1 MKNFYGILELIV
13 SNYQKPIQF
22 ITMKS
27 LFLSVTLLLT
37 TFLNAQ
43 NNKPIKAKLQKATV
57 YLQGAHLYYSETV
70 SLSQGINDLVFEN
83 ISSSINV
90 ASLQANCK
98 EGTIMEVR
106 NFEKYKERKP
116 ATNKYAHEI
125 ELIQDSLEDYKFHDL
140 ELDNKLKVITV
151 EKNLL
156 TNNKLMRGELFNDSL
171 VLMRE
176 SMIFLKAKLNEFYEQ
191 ELKIT
196 RSKTNN
202 AKIVTKLQERYNLLI
217 ILQQNNG
224 EENQE
229 DEKPTMQV
237 IVTIF
242 AENPT
247 QTQVSFNYLTP
258 NASWVPQYD
267 LQASTQSNNFQLKYF
282 ANITQNSGLD
292 WKNTN
297 LTLSTSNPNEAN
309 FKPELTPWYLS
320 FLEYRQK
327 PTVNYLSNTMV
338 PIQATRKNVMTDDV
352 QAEKNAESQIEEKP
366 LTNYIEVSQNLI
378 RTEYEIKLNYNIASD
393 GRAHKVLINQKQ
405 VPMQLA
411 FAAVPKLCNDAFL
424 QAKIVGWEDL
434 NIIPGSARLYFDGTY
449 VGEMYLNASSNS
461 DTLSVNLGR
470 DKTMVLTRKKLKEK
484 FKVKFIDNE
493 KIETRTI
500 ELMVRNTKNMGLEM
514 ELEDQI
520 PIVQGTEEIKVK
532 LLHSDNAELD
542 ELTGKLKW
550 RIKIGSKETKKVIF
564 TYEISYPKGKPVAGL

>member
-224 EENQE
+224 EENRE
-229 DEKPTMQV
+229 DETPTMQV

-242 AENPT
+242 AENPM

-338 PIQATRKNVMTDDV
+338 PIQATTKSVRTDNIK
-352 QAEKNAESQIEEKP
+352 AEGYSQSEIEEKP
-366 LTNYIEVSQNLI
+366 ITNYIEVSQNLI

-393 GRAHKVLINQKQ
+393 GRAHKVLIYQKQ

-449 VGEMYLNASSNS
+449 VGEMYLNASSNT

-470 DKTMVLTRKKLKEK
+470 DKTIVLTRKKLKEK

-500 ELMVRNTKNMGLEM
+500 ELMVRNTKNMALEM

-564 TYEISYPKGKPVAGL
+564 TYEIRYPKGKPVAGL

>member
-1 MKNFYGILELIV
+1 M
-13 SNYQKPIQF
+13 
-22 ITMKS
+22 
-27 LFLSVTLLLT
+27 LT

-70 SLSQGINDLVFEN
+70 NLSQGINDLVFEN

-98 EGTIMEVR
+98 EGTVMEVR

-116 ATNKYAHEI
+116 ATNKYAREI
-125 ELIQDSLEDYKFHDL
+125 ERIQDSLEDYKFYDI
-140 ELDNKLKVITV
+140 ELDNKLKVITT

-171 VLMRE
+171 VLLRE
-176 SMIFLKAKLNEFYEQ
+176 SMIFLKAKLNEYYEQ

-196 RSKTNN
+196 RNKANN
-202 AKIVTKLQERYNLLI
+202 AKVVNKLQERYNLLI
-217 ILQQNNG
+217 NLQQNNG

-247 QTQVSFNYLTP
+247 QTQVSFNYLIH

-292 WKNTN
+292 WKNTS

-320 FLEYRQK
+320 LLEYRQK
-327 PTVNYLSNTMV
+327 PMVNYLSNAMV

-352 QAEKNAESQIEEKP
+352 QSEKNAESQIEEKP
-366 LTNYIEVSQNLI
+366 LTDYIEVSQNLI

-470 DKTMVLTRKKLKEK
+470 DKTIVLTRKKLKEK

-500 ELMVRNTKNMGLEM
+500 ELMVRNTKSMALEM

-532 LLHSDNAELD
+532 LLHSDDAELD

-550 RIKIGSKETKKVIF
+550 RVKIGSKDTKKITF
-564 TYEISYPKGKPVAGL
+564 TYEIRYPKGKPVAGL

>member
-1 MKNFYGILELIV
+1 M
-13 SNYQKPIQF
+13 
-22 ITMKS
+22 
-27 LFLSVTLLLT
+27 LT

-98 EGTIMEVR
+98 EGTVMEVR

-116 ATNKYAHEI
+116 ATNKYAREI
-125 ELIQDSLEDYKFHDL
+125 ERIQDSLEDYKFYDI
-140 ELDNKLKVITV
+140 ELDNKLKVINV

-171 VLMRE
+171 VLLRE
-176 SMIFLKAKLNEFYEQ
+176 SMIFLKAKLNEYYEQ

-196 RSKTNN
+196 RNKANN
-202 AKIVTKLQERYNLLI
+202 AKIVSKLHERYNLLI
-217 ILQQNNG
+217 NLQENNG
-224 EENQE
+224 EEKQE
-229 DEKPTMQV
+229 NETPTMQV

-242 AENPT
+242 AESST
-247 QTQVSFNYLTP
+247 QTQVSFNYLIP

-327 PTVNYLSNTMV
+327 PIVNYLSNALAPMQV
-338 PIQATRKNVMTDDV
+338 TRKGVMTDDV
-352 QAEKNAESQIEEKP
+352 KGEKNYDSQIEEKP
-366 LTNYIEVSQNLI
+366 LSDYIEVSQNLI

-393 GRAHKVLINQKQ
+393 GRAHKILINQKQ

-434 NIIPGSARLYFDGTY
+434 NIIPGSARLYFDGSY
-449 VGEMYLNASSNS
+449 VGEMYLNASSNT

-470 DKTMVLTRKKLKEK
+470 DKTIVLTRKKLKEK
-484 FKVKFIDNE
+484 FKVKLIDNE

-500 ELMVRNTKNMGLEM
+500 ELMVRNTKNMTLEM

-532 LLHSDNAELD
+532 LLHSDDAELD

-550 RIKIGSKETKKVIF
+550 HVKIGSKDTKKVTF
-564 TYEISYPKGKPVAGL
+564 TYEIRYPKGKPVAGL

>member
-1 MKNFYGILELIV
+1 M
-13 SNYQKPIQF
+13 
-22 ITMKS
+22 
-27 LFLSVTLLLT
+27 LT

-70 SLSQGINDLVFEN
+70 NLSQGINDLVFEN

-98 EGTIMEVR
+98 EGTVMEVR

-116 ATNKYAHEI
+116 ATNKYAREI
-125 ELIQDSLEDYKFHDL
+125 ERIQDSLEDYKFYDI
-140 ELDNKLKVITV
+140 ELDNKLKVITT

-171 VLMRE
+171 VLLRE
-176 SMIFLKAKLNEFYEQ
+176 SMIFLKAKLNEYYEQ

-196 RSKTNN
+196 RNKANN
-202 AKIVTKLQERYNLLI
+202 AKVVNKLQERYNLLI
-217 ILQQNNG
+217 NLQQNNG

-247 QTQVSFNYLTP
+247 QTQVSFNYLIH

-292 WKNTN
+292 WKNTS

-327 PTVNYLSNTMV
+327 PTVNYLSNAMV

-352 QAEKNAESQIEEKP
+352 QSEKNAESQIEEKP
-366 LTNYIEVSQNLI
+366 LTDYIEVSQNLI

-424 QAKIVGWEDL
+424 QAKIIGWEDL

-470 DKTMVLTRKKLKEK
+470 DKTIVLTRKKLKEK
-484 FKVKFIDNE
+484 FKVKLIDNE

-500 ELMVRNTKNMGLEM
+500 ELMVRNTKNMALEM

-532 LLHSDNAELD
+532 LLHSDDAELD

-550 RIKIGSKETKKVIF
+550 RVKIGSKDTKKITF
-564 TYEISYPKGKPVAGL
+564 TYEIRYPKGKPVAGL

>member
-1 MKNFYGILELIV
+1 
-13 SNYQKPIQF
+13 
-22 ITMKS
+22 
-27 LFLSVTLLLT
+27 
-37 TFLNAQ
+37 
-43 NNKPIKAKLQKATV
+43 
-57 YLQGAHLYYSETV
+57 
-70 SLSQGINDLVFEN
+70 IN
-83 ISSSINV
+83 
-90 ASLQANCK
+90 
-98 EGTIMEVR
+98 
-106 NFEKYKERKP
+106 
-116 ATNKYAHEI
+116 
-125 ELIQDSLEDYKFHDL
+125 
-140 ELDNKLKVITV
+140 LK
-151 EKNLL
+151 
-156 TNNKLMRGELFNDSL
+156 
-171 VLMRE
+171 
-176 SMIFLKAKLNEFYEQ
+176 
-191 ELKIT
+191 
-196 RSKTNN
+196 
-202 AKIVTKLQERYNLLI
+202 
-217 ILQQNNG
+217 QNNG

-229 DEKPTMQV
+229 DETPTMQV

-247 QTQVSFNYLTP
+247 QTQVSFNYLIP

-292 WKNTN
+292 WKNTS

-327 PTVNYLSNTMV
+327 PAVGYLSNAMV

-352 QAEKNAESQIEEKP
+352 QSEKNSESQIEEKP

-470 DKTMVLTRKKLKEK
+470 DKTIVLTRKKLKEK

-500 ELMVRNTKNMGLEM
+500 ELMVRNTKNMALEM

-532 LLHSDNAELD
+532 LLHSDDAELD

-550 RIKIGSKETKKVIF
+550 RVKIGSKDTKKITF
-564 TYEISYPKGKPVAGL
+564 TYEIRYPKGKPVAGL

>member
-1 MKNFYGILELIV
+1 M
-13 SNYQKPIQF
+13 
-22 ITMKS
+22 
-27 LFLSVTLLLT
+27 LT

-70 SLSQGINDLVFEN
+70 NLSQGINDLVFEN

-98 EGTIMEVR
+98 EGTVMEVR

-116 ATNKYAHEI
+116 TTNKYAREI
-125 ELIQDSLEDYKFHDL
+125 ERIQDSLEDYKFYDI

-171 VLMRE
+171 VLLRE
-176 SMIFLKAKLNEFYEQ
+176 SMIFLKAKLNEYYEQ
-191 ELKIT
+191 ELKIQ
-196 RSKTNN
+196 RNKANN
-202 AKIVTKLQERYNLLI
+202 DKIVSKLQERYNLLI
-217 ILQQNNG
+217 NLQENNG

-229 DEKPTMQV
+229 DETPTMQV

-247 QTQVSFNYLTP
+247 QTQVSFNYLIP

-327 PTVNYLSNTMV
+327 PTVNYLSNKLV
-338 PIQATRKNVMTDDV
+338 PIQATKKLGYESTDKDAPRTDD
-352 QAEKNAESQIEEKP
+352 NYSQIEEKP
-366 LTNYIEVSQNLI
+366 LTDYIEVSQNLI

-470 DKTMVLTRKKLKEK
+470 DKTIVLTRKKLKEK

-500 ELMVRNTKNMGLEM
+500 ELMVRNTKNMALEM

-532 LLHSDNAELD
+532 LLHSDDAELD

-550 RIKIGSKETKKVIF
+550 RIKIGSKDTKKITF
-564 TYEISYPKGKPVAGL
+564 TYEIRYPKGKPVAGL

>member
-1 MKNFYGILELIV
+1 
-13 SNYQKPIQF
+13 
-22 ITMKS
+22 MKS
-27 LFLSVTLLLT
+27 IFLSVTLLLT
-37 TFLNAQ
+37 TLLNAQ

-70 SLSQGINDLVFEN
+70 NLSQGINDLVFEN

-98 EGTIMEVR
+98 EGTVMEVR

-116 ATNKYAHEI
+116 ATNKYAREI
-125 ELIQDSLEDYKFHDL
+125 ERIQDSLEDYKFYDI
-140 ELDNKLKVITV
+140 ELDNKLKVINV

-171 VLMRE
+171 VLLRE
-176 SMIFLKAKLNEFYEQ
+176 SMIFLKAKLNEYYEQ

-196 RSKTNN
+196 RNKANN
-202 AKIVTKLQERYNLLI
+202 AKVVNKLQERYNLLI
-217 ILQQNNG
+217 NLQQNNG

-247 QTQVSFNYLTP
+247 QTQVSFNYLIH

-292 WKNTN
+292 WKNTS

-327 PTVNYLSNTMV
+327 PAVNYLSNRLV
-338 PIQATRKNVMTDDV
+338 PVQATKKLATESTDKDV
-352 QAEKNAESQIEEKP
+352 PTNEGYYSQIEEKP

-470 DKTMVLTRKKLKEK
+470 DKTIVLTRKKLKEK

-500 ELMVRNTKNMGLEM
+500 ELMVRNTKNMALEM

-532 LLHSDNAELD
+532 LLHSDDAELD

-550 RIKIGSKETKKVIF
+550 RVKIGSKDTKKITF
-564 TYEISYPKGKPVAGL
+564 TYEIRYPKGKPVAGL

>member
-1 MKNFYGILELIV
+1 
-13 SNYQKPIQF
+13 
-22 ITMKS
+22 MKS

-70 SLSQGINDLVFEN
+70 NLSQGINDLVFEN

-98 EGTIMEVR
+98 EGTVMEVR

-116 ATNKYAHEI
+116 ATNKYAREI
-125 ELIQDSLEDYKFHDL
+125 ERIQDSLEDYKFYDI
-140 ELDNKLKVITV
+140 ELDNKLKVITT

-171 VLMRE
+171 VLLRE
-176 SMIFLKAKLNEFYEQ
+176 SMIFLKAKLNEYYEQ

-196 RSKTNN
+196 RNKANN
-202 AKIVTKLQERYNLLI
+202 AKVVNKLQERYNLLI
-217 ILQQNNG
+217 NLQQNNG

-247 QTQVSFNYLTP
+247 QTQVSFNYLIH

-267 LQASTQSNNFQLKYF
+267 LQATTQSNNFQLKYF

-292 WKNTN
+292 WKNTS

-327 PTVNYLSNTMV
+327 PTVNYLSNAMV

-352 QAEKNAESQIEEKP
+352 QSEKNAESQIEEKP
-366 LTNYIEVSQNLI
+366 LTDYIEVSQNLI

-405 VPMQLA
+405 VSMQLA

-470 DKTMVLTRKKLKEK
+470 DKTIVLTRKKLKEK

-500 ELMVRNTKNMGLEM
+500 ELMVRNTKNMALEM

-520 PIVQGTEEIKVK
+520 PIVQGTEEIKLK
-532 LLHSDNAELD
+532 LLHSDDAELD

-550 RIKIGSKETKKVIF
+550 RIKIGSKDTKKITF
-564 TYEISYPKGKPVAGL
+564 TYEIRYPKGKPVAGL

>member
-1 MKNFYGILELIV
+1 M
-13 SNYQKPIQF
+13 
-22 ITMKS
+22 
-27 LFLSVTLLLT
+27 LT

>member
-1 MKNFYGILELIV
+1 M
-13 SNYQKPIQF
+13 
-22 ITMKS
+22 
-27 LFLSVTLLLT
+27 LT

-98 EGTIMEVR
+98 EGTVMEVR

-116 ATNKYAHEI
+116 ATNKYAREI
-125 ELIQDSLEDYKFHDL
+125 EHIQDSLEDYKFYDI

-171 VLMRE
+171 VLLRE
-176 SMIFLKAKLNEFYEQ
+176 SMIFLKAKLNEYYEQ

-196 RSKTNN
+196 RNKANN
-202 AKIVTKLQERYNLLI
+202 AKIVSKLNERYNLLI
-217 ILQQNNG
+217 NLQENNG
-224 EENQE
+224 EEKQE
-229 DEKPTMQV
+229 NETPTMQV

-242 AENPT
+242 AESST
-247 QTQVSFNYLTP
+247 QTQVSFNYLIP

-309 FKPELTPWYLS
+309 FKPELTPWYLN
-320 FLEYRQK
+320 FLEHRQK
-327 PTVNYLSNTMV
+327 PIVNYLSNALAPMQV
-338 PIQATRKNVMTDDV
+338 TRKDVMTDDV
-352 QAEKNAESQIEEKP
+352 KGEKNYDSQLEEKP
-366 LTNYIEVSQNLI
+366 LSDYIEVSQNLI

-393 GRAHKVLINQKQ
+393 GRAHKILINQKQ

-434 NIIPGSARLYFDGTY
+434 NIIPGSARLYFDGSY
-449 VGEMYLNASSNS
+449 VGEMYLNASSNT

-470 DKTMVLTRKKLKEK
+470 DKTIVLTRKKLKEK
-484 FKVKFIDNE
+484 FKVKLIDNE

-500 ELMVRNTKNMGLEM
+500 ELMVRNTKNMALEM

-532 LLHSDNAELD
+532 LLHSDDAELD

-550 RIKIGSKETKKVIF
+550 HVKIGSKDTKKVTF
-564 TYEISYPKGKPVAGL
+564 TYEIRYPKCKPVAGL

>member
-1 MKNFYGILELIV
+1 
-13 SNYQKPIQF
+13 
-22 ITMKS
+22 MKS

-98 EGTIMEVR
+98 EGTVMEVR

-116 ATNKYAHEI
+116 ATNKYAREI
-125 ELIQDSLEDYKFHDL
+125 ERIQDSLEDYKFYDI
-140 ELDNKLKVITV
+140 ELDNKLKVITT

-171 VLMRE
+171 VLLRE
-176 SMIFLKAKLNEFYEQ
+176 SMIFLKAKLNEYYEQ

-196 RSKTNN
+196 RNKANN
-202 AKIVTKLQERYNLLI
+202 AKIVSKLHERYNLLI
-217 ILQQNNG
+217 NLQENNG
-224 EENQE
+224 EEKLENE
-229 DEKPTMQV
+229 TPTMQV

-242 AENPT
+242 AESST
-247 QTQVSFNYLTP
+247 QTQVSFNYLIP

-292 WKNTN
+292 WKNTS

-327 PTVNYLSNTMV
+327 PTVNYLSNAMV

-352 QAEKNAESQIEEKP
+352 QSEKNAESQIEEKP
-366 LTNYIEVSQNLI
+366 LTDYIEVSQNLI

-449 VGEMYLNASSNS
+449 VGEMHLNASSNN

-470 DKTMVLTRKKLKEK
+470 DKTIVLTRKKLKEK
-484 FKVKFIDNE
+484 FKVKLIDNE

-500 ELMVRNTKNMGLEM
+500 ELMVRNTKNMALEM

-532 LLHSDNAELD
+532 LLHSDDAELD

-550 RIKIGSKETKKVIF
+550 HVKIGSKDTKKVTF
-564 TYEISYPKGKPVAGL
+564 TYEIRYPKGKPVAGL

>member
-1 MKNFYGILELIV
+1 
-13 SNYQKPIQF
+13 
-22 ITMKS
+22 MKS

-98 EGTIMEVR
+98 EGTVMEVR

-116 ATNKYAHEI
+116 ATNKYAREI
-125 ELIQDSLEDYKFHDL
+125 ERIQDSLEDYKFYDI
-140 ELDNKLKVITV
+140 ELDNKLKVINV

-171 VLMRE
+171 VLLRE
-176 SMIFLKAKLNEFYEQ
+176 SMIFLKAKLNEYYEQ

-196 RSKTNN
+196 RNKANN
-202 AKIVTKLQERYNLLI
+202 AKIVSKLHERYNLLI
-217 ILQQNNG
+217 NLQENNG
-224 EENQE
+224 EEKQE
-229 DEKPTMQV
+229 NETPTMQV

-242 AENPT
+242 AESST
-247 QTQVSFNYLTP
+247 QTQVSFNYLIP

-327 PTVNYLSNTMV
+327 PIVNYLSNALAPMQV
-338 PIQATRKNVMTDDV
+338 TRKGVMTDDV
-352 QAEKNAESQIEEKP
+352 KGEKNYDSQIEEKP
-366 LTNYIEVSQNLI
+366 LSDYIEVSQNLI

-393 GRAHKVLINQKQ
+393 GRAHKILINQKQ

-434 NIIPGSARLYFDGTY
+434 NIIPGSARLYFDGSY
-449 VGEMYLNASSNS
+449 VGEMYLNASSNT

-470 DKTMVLTRKKLKEK
+470 DKTIVLTRKKLKEK
-484 FKVKFIDNE
+484 FKVKLIDNE

-500 ELMVRNTKNMGLEM
+500 ELMVRNTKNMTLEM

-532 LLHSDNAELD
+532 LLHSDDAELD

-550 RIKIGSKETKKVIF
+550 HVKIGSKDTKKVTF
-564 TYEISYPKGKPVAGL
+564 TYEIRYPKGKPVAGL

>member
-1 MKNFYGILELIV
+1 
-13 SNYQKPIQF
+13 
-22 ITMKS
+22 
-27 LFLSVTLLLT
+27 LLT

-70 SLSQGINDLVFEN
+70 NLSQGINDLVFEN

-98 EGTIMEVR
+98 EGTVMEVR

-116 ATNKYAHEI
+116 ATNKYAREI
-125 ELIQDSLEDYKFHDL
+125 ERIQDSLEDYKFYDI
-140 ELDNKLKVITV
+140 ELDNKLKVITT

-171 VLMRE
+171 VLLRE
-176 SMIFLKAKLNEFYEQ
+176 SMIFLKAKLNEYYEQ

-196 RSKTNN
+196 RNKANN
-202 AKIVTKLQERYNLLI
+202 AKVVNKLQERYNLLI
-217 ILQQNNG
+217 NLQQNNG

-247 QTQVSFNYLTP
+247 QTQVSFNYLIH

-267 LQASTQSNNFQLKYF
+267 LQATTQSNNFQLKYF

-292 WKNTN
+292 WKNTS

-327 PTVNYLSNTMV
+327 PTVNYLSNAMV

-352 QAEKNAESQIEEKP
+352 QSEKNAESQIEEKP
-366 LTNYIEVSQNLI
+366 LTDYIEVSQNLI

-405 VPMQLA
+405 VSMQLA

-470 DKTMVLTRKKLKEK
+470 DKTIVLTRKKLKEK

-500 ELMVRNTKNMGLEM
+500 ELMVRNTKNMALEM

-520 PIVQGTEEIKVK
+520 PIVKGTEEIKVK
-532 LLHSDNAELD
+532 LLHSDDAELD

-550 RIKIGSKETKKVIF
+550 RIKIGSKDTKKITF
-564 TYEISYPKGKPVAGL
+564 TYEIRYPKGKPVAGL

>member
-1 MKNFYGILELIV
+1 M
-13 SNYQKPIQF
+13 
-22 ITMKS
+22 
-27 LFLSVTLLLT
+27 LT

-70 SLSQGINDLVFEN
+70 NLSQGINDLVFEN

-98 EGTIMEVR
+98 EGTVMEVR

-116 ATNKYAHEI
+116 ATNKYAREI
-125 ELIQDSLEDYKFHDL
+125 ERIQDSLEDYKFYDI
-140 ELDNKLKVITV
+140 ELDNKLKVITT

-171 VLMRE
+171 VLLRE
-176 SMIFLKAKLNEFYEQ
+176 SMIFLKAKLNEYYEQ

-196 RSKTNN
+196 RNKANN
-202 AKIVTKLQERYNLLI
+202 AKVVNKLQERYNLLI
-217 ILQQNNG
+217 NLQQNNG

-247 QTQVSFNYLTP
+247 QTQVSFNYLIH

-267 LQASTQSNNFQLKYF
+267 LQATTQSNNFQLKYF

-292 WKNTN
+292 WKNTS

-327 PTVNYLSNTMV
+327 PTVNYLSNAMV

-352 QAEKNAESQIEEKP
+352 QSEKNAESQIEEKP
-366 LTNYIEVSQNLI
+366 LTDYIEVSQNLI

-405 VPMQLA
+405 VSMQLA

-470 DKTMVLTRKKLKEK
+470 DKTIVLTRKKLKEK

-500 ELMVRNTKNMGLEM
+500 ELMVRNTKNMALEM

-532 LLHSDNAELD
+532 LLHSDDAELD

-550 RIKIGSKETKKVIF
+550 RIKIGSKDTKKITF
-564 TYEISYPKGKPVAGL
+564 TYEIRYPKGKPVAGL

>member
-1 MKNFYGILELIV
+1 M
-13 SNYQKPIQF
+13 
-22 ITMKS
+22 
-27 LFLSVTLLLT
+27 LT

-70 SLSQGINDLVFEN
+70 NLSQGINDLVFEN

-98 EGTIMEVR
+98 EGTVMEVR

-116 ATNKYAHEI
+116 TTNKYAREI
-125 ELIQDSLEDYKFHDL
+125 ERIQDSLEDYKFYDI

-171 VLMRE
+171 VLLRE
-176 SMIFLKAKLNEFYEQ
+176 SMIFLKAKLNEYYEQ
-191 ELKIT
+191 ELKIQ
-196 RSKTNN
+196 RNKANN
-202 AKIVTKLQERYNLLI
+202 AKIVSKLQERYNLLI
-217 ILQQNNG
+217 NLQENNG

-229 DEKPTMQV
+229 DETPTMQV
-237 IVTIF
+237 VVTIF

-247 QTQVSFNYLTP
+247 QTQVSFNYLIP

-327 PTVNYLSNTMV
+327 PTVNYLSNRLV
-338 PIQATRKNVMTDDV
+338 PIQATKKLAYEQTDKD
-352 QAEKNAESQIEEKP
+352 APSNEGNYSQIEEKP
-366 LTNYIEVSQNLI
+366 LTDYIEVSQNLI

-393 GRAHKVLINQKQ
+393 GRAHKVLINQKL

-470 DKTMVLTRKKLKEK
+470 DKTIVLTRKKLKEK

-500 ELMVRNTKNMGLEM
+500 ELMVRNTKNMALEM

-532 LLHSDNAELD
+532 LLHSDDAELD

-550 RIKIGSKETKKVIF
+550 RIKIGSKDTKKITF
-564 TYEISYPKGKPVAGL
+564 TYEIRYPKGKPVSGL

>member
-1 MKNFYGILELIV
+1 
-13 SNYQKPIQF
+13 
-22 ITMKS
+22 MKS

-98 EGTIMEVR
+98 EGTVMEVR

-116 ATNKYAHEI
+116 ATNKYAREI
-125 ELIQDSLEDYKFHDL
+125 ERIQDSLEDYKFYDI

-171 VLMRE
+171 VLLRE
-176 SMIFLKAKLNEFYEQ
+176 SMIFLKAKLNEYYEQ

-196 RSKTNN
+196 RNKANN
-202 AKIVTKLQERYNLLI
+202 AKIVSKLNERYNLLI
-217 ILQQNNG
+217 NLQENNG
-224 EENQE
+224 EEKQE
-229 DEKPTMQV
+229 NETPTMQV

-242 AENPT
+242 AESST
-247 QTQVSFNYLTP
+247 QTQVSFNYLIP

-309 FKPELTPWYLS
+309 FKPELTPWYLN
-320 FLEYRQK
+320 FLEHRQK
-327 PTVNYLSNTMV
+327 PIVNYLSNTLAPMQV
-338 PIQATRKNVMTDDV
+338 TRKDIMTDDV
-352 QAEKNAESQIEEKP
+352 KGEKNYDSQIEEKP
-366 LTNYIEVSQNLI
+366 LSDYIEVSQNLI

-393 GRAHKVLINQKQ
+393 GRAHKILINQKQ

-434 NIIPGSARLYFDGTY
+434 NIIPGSARLYFDGSY
-449 VGEMYLNASSNS
+449 VGEMYLNASSNT

-470 DKTMVLTRKKLKEK
+470 DKTIVLTRKKLKEK
-484 FKVKFIDNE
+484 FKVKLIDNE

-500 ELMVRNTKNMGLEM
+500 ELMVRNTKNITLEM

-532 LLHSDNAELD
+532 LLHSDDAELD

-550 RIKIGSKETKKVIF
+550 HVKIGSKDTKKVTF
-564 TYEISYPKGKPVAGL
+564 TYEIRYPKGKPVAGL

>member
-1 MKNFYGILELIV
+1 
-13 SNYQKPIQF
+13 
-22 ITMKS
+22 MKS

-98 EGTIMEVR
+98 EGTVMEVR

-116 ATNKYAHEI
+116 ATNKYAREI
-125 ELIQDSLEDYKFHDL
+125 ERIQDSLEDYKFYDI
-140 ELDNKLKVITV
+140 ELDNKLKVITT

-171 VLMRE
+171 VLLRE
-176 SMIFLKAKLNEFYEQ
+176 SMIFLKAKLNEYYEQ

-196 RSKTNN
+196 RNKANN
-202 AKIVTKLQERYNLLI
+202 AKVVNKLQERYNLLI
-217 ILQQNNG
+217 NLQQNNG

-247 QTQVSFNYLTP
+247 QTQVSFNYLIH

-292 WKNTN
+292 WKNTS

-327 PTVNYLSNTMV
+327 PMVNYLSNAMV

-352 QAEKNAESQIEEKP
+352 QSEKNAESQIEEKP
-366 LTNYIEVSQNLI
+366 LTDYIEVSQNLI

-470 DKTMVLTRKKLKEK
+470 DKTIVLTRKKLKEK

-500 ELMVRNTKNMGLEM
+500 ELMVRNTKNMALEM

-532 LLHSDNAELD
+532 LLHSDDAELD

-550 RIKIGSKETKKVIF
+550 RIKIGSKDTKKITF
-564 TYEISYPKGKPVAGL
+564 TYEIRYPKGKPVAGL